1 MIVVLFRH
9 KLCRLLITDCLR
21 HRHKIIIKGINR
33 GNRSS
38 KIIFCAKYSRNT
50 EAMKGQAVVKTLVFR
65 MGAGEKASVFE
76 KSVPPPNTDTHARIL
91 RINFVGAQ
99 QGM

>member
-91 RINFVGAQ
+91 RINFAGAQ

>member
-9 KLCRLLITDCLR
+9 KLCRLLITDCSR

-38 KIIFCAKYSRNT
+38 KIIFCAKYSRDT
-50 EAMKGQAVVKTLVFR
+50 EAVKGRAVVKTLVFR
-65 MGAGEKASVFE
+65 VGAGEKASVFE
-76 KSVPPPNTDTHARIL
+76 RRVPPPDTDTHTRIL
-91 RINFVGAQ
+91 RINFAGAQ

>member
-1 MIVVLFRH
+1 MIVVLLGH
-9 KLCRLLITDCLR
+9 KLCRPLITDCLR

-33 GNRSS
+33 GNHSS

-50 EAMKGQAVVKTLVFR
+50 EAKKGQAVVKALVLG

-76 KSVPPPNTDTHARIL
+76 RSVPSKY
-91 RINFVGAQ
+91 
-99 QGM
+99 